1 MDIFC
6 LKINGL
12 HHNSQCLTGRFTGN
26 GRGLH
31 VGLHSCGG
39 DLHSLHSSCLA
50 SSTAYPSTSR
60 KKELSDFGF
69 VSSVSVLI
77 SDTGQVTCSLAPPSP
92 TVAMLTEAANHA
104 LDVEH

>member
-1 MDIFC
+1 MVYS
-6 LKINGL
+6 GL
-12 HHNSQCLTGRFTGN
+12 RGNSQCLTGRFTGD

-77 SDTGQVTCSLAPPSP
+77 SETGQVTCSLAPPSP
-92 TVAMLTEAANHA
+92 TFAMLTDAASHA